1 MDLQKKNSLRLLL
14 NLRGR
19 VPHVFDSKIRIFQ
32 SRTKDSLGK
41 VGAKVKVEFWATSV
55 ERLSGRGKGGVQ
67 SRILCRRERGRERE
81 TKSIGIVA
89 HGNTIRGWVG
99 VWKERTTIHGSFAA
113 HNANTRVPRDCT
125 RFWKSRFGSIV
136 RLSGGCTRYN
146 STCEQMGERKVAV
159 RLRRPLGRRII

>member
-67 SRILCRRERGRERE
+67 S
-81 TKSIGIVA
+81 
-89 HGNTIRGWVG
+89 
-99 VWKERTTIHGSFAA
+99 
-113 HNANTRVPRDCT
+113 
-125 RFWKSRFGSIV
+125 
-136 RLSGGCTRYN
+136 
-146 STCEQMGERKVAV
+146 
-159 RLRRPLGRRII
+159 